1 MSDER
6 TAGPGSALARAL
18 ATPIREAPPRSLSR
32 RFRRRLRAVRDDVVA
47 AVRRADAQQDS
58 LGASRAEWLVGNRHV
73 IVRAADQALEDVPAG
88 FHAVLPRLSDDST
101 LPRIERLAGEL
112 VERNDGFVDEQA
124 VVGFVR
130 DFQSVTALDTGE
142 LWAIAPFL
150 RLLLLERLLSLTSQA
165 EEEGSDGQA
174 VGACITSLRAI
185 DHADWLAIVE
195 SLSLVERCFRRL
207 DPSRSY
213 ADMDRRTRDRYRSA
227 VEELSRW
234 SDTLEVGVAM
244 ECVSMAGGDAPDHVG
259 ALLIGDRRPEF
270 EAALGARLPL
280 RARARRLLFRHAG
293 RAYFGLVGA
302 LSLAAAALPLR
313 PLLAD
318 DVGWGWLVL
327 AALLVASPAIS
338 VAVAIANTVLTR
350 LVPPRALAK
359 MDFSLGIP
367 GSWRTCVAVP
377 AIVQDPA
384 DIEVIVKQVER
395 NYRGNADENLVCAI
409 LLDPPDADTE
419 EAPGDAAII
428 ASAES
433 AIQRLNDR
441 YGSEGHTPFLL
452 LARPRLWNPG
462 EGRWMAW
469 ERKRG
474 KLHELNRLILGDQGV
489 DLRFRIGDVGALDGV
504 RFVLTLDADT
514 FLPRGVASRL
524 ASALAHPLN
533 RPRFDEEDRLVDGY
547 TVLQPRVETLVEGDE
562 ETWFT
567 RIFQADEGL
576 DLYSHAASDIYQD
589 LFGEGVYVGK
599 GLYDVAAFERS
610 LTGRVPENSL
620 LSHDLFEGVHG
631 RTALVS
637 DTSVIEDYP
646 STPTAWMRRLH
657 RWGRGD
663 WQLLPWL
670 LPWVPSASGSR
681 IPNRLSALARWMMFD
696 NLRRSLASPS
706 LLLLAVFGWL
716 ALPGGAGWWTAW
728 IVAFPGVPVL
738 LAAVSAAP
746 ARVRQWPSGAPFR
759 RSLRPALHTVGR
771 WAAAV
776 VFLPWQALT
785 ELDAALRTLFRLMV
799 SQRGLLEWTSAA
811 QTTRSLA
818 GESRVGVRLGPM
830 IPALTVSA
838 ALGTTLWLFP
848 PLQTV
853 PPTLLLLAW
862 LASPFTAWA
871 LARPRRRRRDDVT
884 AEQRLWL
891 RRLARRTWAY
901 FERLMSPV
909 DHWLPPDNLQ
919 IEPDR
924 GIAHRTSPTNI
935 GLGILSVA
943 TAHELGHTTLSR
955 AVATLTNTFETL
967 ERLERHRGHFL
978 NWYDTRNLHPLAP
991 RYVSSVDSG
1000 NLAACLVATG
1010 ESLRD
1015 FERTPFPR
1023 SADVHGLADTLEVTA
1038 EVTRAAGAPAES
1050 SEPLWRVARRLR
1062 AMETNPERLP
1072 VVLEHVFQEVLKP
1085 IEAITAMVGEGA
1097 PGWEG
1102 GQSETSEI
1110 RGWVGAVHRQLT
1122 HLQQE
1127 FQTLLPWRA
1136 HLVFPPAVVR
1146 EAPPGPIGD
1155 AWTALRATVP
1165 TRTSLADAATTSE
1178 RVRGSLETL
1187 RHVLEAADDL
1197 TGQARDEALSW
1208 IRNVDRDLD
1217 IADDRA
1223 RALRA
1228 QIVELRSTA
1237 RRFVADM
1244 DFRFLYDTS
1253 RRLLHIGYNVDAA
1266 GLDRSYYDL
1275 YASEARLA
1283 SYIGM
1288 AKGDLPVQHWLELGR
1303 PFGRRSG
1310 STLLLSW
1317 AGTMFEYLMPAL
1329 FLRVPEGSLAD
1340 EAGRR
1345 AVDAQMA
1352 YGKRHGVPWGVS
1364 ESGYADLDPSGD
1376 YRYRAFGIPNLAL
1389 RHDPGDDPLVVTP
1402 YASALALVQ
1411 RPASAIRNL
1420 QHLADI
1426 GLLSS
1431 TGFYEAVDFGSRAFG
1446 PARPRIVRSAMAHHQ
1461 GMILGGIHHVL
1472 TDGAMSERFH
1482 RDSAAGALAYLLH
1495 EESPGVVRTSAAPPP
1510 APRTT
1515 LPPRPAP
1522 APPWTVDAESF
1533 PPPAMVLS
1541 NGSLSTLLT
1550 ARGAGGLRWKGR
1562 DVLRWRPDPTIQGW
1576 GMWVYVRDVRTD
1588 RVWSVGQAP
1597 SWTPCDRYEAIFSG
1611 EAVEFHRDDGPLKMR
1626 TTIVVSPSADVEI
1639 RRVTLVNEGDSS
1651 VSLALTSLGEVALAT
1666 PAEDRR
1672 HPAFA
1677 RLFVEAEF
1685 DRPSETLLFRR
1696 RAEGLDEQGLCM
1708 AHTVV
1713 ASSGELSR
1721 WEVDRG
1727 RFLDRGGDLRRPPGV
1742 VDPGP
1747 AGTERAVWA
1756 PLDPVASLTWKID
1769 VPAGG
1774 EASVAFLTA
1783 VGGTKQAVEG
1793 TIRAHRSLG
1802 TVQWAIDRARERS
1815 REVQLHLGIEPDE
1828 LPAFQRLLTALVF
1841 PFHRSRMHSAVPPAW
1856 AGEGTRQALWSI
1868 GVSGDVPVL
1877 TLRASGDGDS
1887 TLLTSLLRA
1896 HAFWERHGV
1905 RYDLVVIGDGTGDTY
1920 AEPLGGR
1927 LRDLLAQAGRGEFL
1941 NRPAGIHYVPAG
1953 RIPPAE
1959 TRRVEEAASLA
1970 LHEGQ
1975 GSLSAALAD
1984 LERRPDPLPSF
1995 VAVPSEPIESF
2006 PSTPLEPDQ
2015 SLDFFNGFGG
2025 FRREDTA
2032 YVIRVEAGNL
2042 PPAPWIN
2049 VVANERFGF
2058 LVSEAGLG
2066 ATWDGNS
2073 GERRLSPWSNDPV
2086 LDPAGEALY
2095 LRDEETA
2102 EIWSTT
2108 PGPAGGNAACHV
2120 THRPGS
2126 TSFLKHS
2133 HGLEQLVEV
2142 FVPGRERAKVVEV
2155 RLRNLWPRQ
2164 RRITLTYFA
2173 EWVLGSARSVTAPHI
2188 VTSFDR
2194 RADAI
2199 VAEDHLQAAPV
2210 GFLASDAPV
2219 HGFTCDRTEFL
2230 GPEGD
2235 RATPAG
2241 LKRIGLSGATGAG
2254 LDPCGALQVHVDLA
2268 PGGDRVV
2275 RFFLGA
2281 LEGPDEASDRLASLR
2296 DPTALDS
2303 QRTETAT
2310 FWDDVLHRTTVR
2322 TPEPSMDLLL
2332 NGWLRYQALVCR
2344 LWGRSGFYQSSG
2356 AFGFRDQLQDGLG
2369 LLSVA
2374 PEVCRARILDAAS
2387 RQFLEGDVLHWWHS
2401 ESGQGVRTRCSDDL
2415 YWLPYVTA
2423 AYVGTT
2429 GDEGV
2434 LDELVPF
2441 LEGAP
2446 LEPDEMERY
2455 ATFETAE
2462 PPATLHE
2469 HCLRALQ
2476 RTGVTSSRGVPLI
2489 GSGDWNDGL
2498 NRVGVEG
2505 RGESFWLGWFLARV
2519 SLDYARVCE
2528 RRGEDG
2534 QARRLR
2540 ARADRLRK
2548 ATEAHAWDGAWY
2560 RRATYDDGVP
2570 MGSAQSREGSID
2582 SLPQSWSV
2590 LSGVG
2595 DAERSR
2601 VAMQSVWD
2609 ELVDPES
2616 RLVLL
2621 LKPPF
2626 HDTPRHPGYIKSY
2639 PPGVRENGGQYT
2651 HAATWVGW
2659 ALAEMGDGDRAEAVF
2674 RILNPILRSTTP
2686 EEAERYRVE
2695 PYAVAGD
2702 VYAGPH
2708 HAGRGGWTWYTGSA
2722 SWLYRLGAEAILG
2735 LHFVPEGLRIDPCIP
2750 SRWKRFV
2757 VRHRHGDATYH
2768 ILVRNPSSVTE
2779 GVRSVTLDGKTLE
2792 GPIVPFEDDGQH
2804 HHVVVTLGPSGVGE
2818 AQGT

>member
-1 MSDER
+1 
-6 TAGPGSALARAL
+6 
-18 ATPIREAPPRSLSR
+18 
-32 RFRRRLRAVRDDVVA
+32 VVT

-73 IVRAADQALEDVPAG
+73 LVRAADQVLEDVPSG
-88 FHAVLPRLSDDST
+88 FHAVLPRLSDDSNLT
-101 LPRIERLAGEL
+101 RIERLASEL
-112 VERNDGFVDEQA
+112 VERNDGFVDDQA
-124 VVGFVR
+124 VLGFVR

-142 LWAIAPFL
+142 LWAVAPFL
-150 RLLLLERLLSLTSQA
+150 RLVLLERLLSLSSPG
-165 EEEGSDGQA
+165 EEEGGDGQA
-174 VGACITSLRAI
+174 VGACVTSLRAI
-185 DHADWLAIVE
+185 DQTDWLAIVE

-213 ADMDRRTRDRYRSA
+213 ADMDRRTRDRYRQA

-234 SDTLEVGVAM
+234 SRVSEVGVAT
-244 ECVSMAGGDAPDHVG
+244 ECVSMAGADMPDHVG
-259 ALLIGDRRPEF
+259 ALLIGDRRPEL
-270 EAALGARLPL
+270 EAALGARLPP

-302 LSLAAAALPLR
+302 LSLVTAALPLR

-318 DVGWGWLVL
+318 DVGSAWLVL
-327 AALLVASPAIS
+327 AAFLVASPAIS

-359 MDFSLGIP
+359 MDFSGGIP
-367 GSWRTCVAVP
+367 GPWRTCVAVP

-384 DIEVIVKQVER
+384 DIEVIVAQLER
-395 NYRGNADENLVCAI
+395 NYRNNADGNLVYAI

-419 EAPGDAAII
+419 ETPEDAAII
-428 ASAES
+428 TSAES
-433 AIQRLNDR
+433 AIRRLNDR
-441 YGSEGHTPFLL
+441 HGSEEHTPFLL
-452 LARPRLWNPG
+452 VTRPRRWNPG

-474 KLHELNRLILGDQGV
+474 KLHELNQLILGDPDV
-489 DLRFRIGDVGALDGV
+489 DLHIRVGDVARLDGV

-514 FLPRGVASRL
+514 FLPRGVAARL
-524 ASALAHPLN
+524 VSALAHPLN
-533 RPRFDEEDRLVDGY
+533 RPRFDEDERLAAGY
-547 TVLQPRVETLVEGDE
+547 TVLQPRVETLVESDE

-567 RIFQADEGL
+567 RMFQADEGL
-576 DLYSHAASDIYQD
+576 DLYSHAASNIYQD

-610 LTGRVPENSL
+610 LAGRVPENAL

-637 DTSVIEDYP
+637 DTAVIEDYP
-646 STPTAWMRRLH
+646 STPAAWMRRLH
-657 RWGRGD
+657 RWARGD

-670 LPWVPSASGSR
+670 LPWVPTASGAR
-681 IPNRLSALARWMMFD
+681 MRNRLSALARWMMFD
-696 NLRRSLASPS
+696 NVRRSLVFPS
-706 LLLLAVFGWL
+706 LFFLAVAGWL
-716 ALPGGAGWWTAW
+716 VLPGGAGWWTGW

-738 LAAVSAAP
+738 LATASGAP
-746 ARVRQWPSGAPFR
+746 ARVRQWASHAPFR
-759 RSLRPALHTVGR
+759 RSLRPAVYTVGR
-771 WAAAV
+771 WAAAI

-785 ELDAALRTLFRLMV
+785 ELDAFLRTLFRLMV
-799 SQRGLLEWTSAA
+799 SRRGLLEWTSAA

-818 GESRVGVRLGPM
+818 GGSGLGVNLGPM

-838 ALGTTLWLFP
+838 ALGAAIWLFP
-848 PLQTV
+848 PAQAV
-853 PPTLLLLAW
+853 PPTLLVLAW
-862 LASPFTAWA
+862 LASPIVAWA
-871 LARPRRRRRDDVT
+871 LARPRRRRLDDVT
-884 AEQRLWL
+884 PEQRLWL

-901 FERLMSPV
+901 FERLMSPT

-919 IEPDR
+919 IELDR
-924 GIAHRTSPTNI
+924 GVAHRTSPTNI

-943 TAHELGHTTLSR
+943 AAHELGHTTLSR
-955 AVATLTNTFETL
+955 AVAMLTNTFETL
-967 ERLERHRGHFL
+967 ERLERHRGHLL
-978 NWYDTRNLHPLAP
+978 NWYETRNLHPLAP

-1010 ESLRD
+1010 EALRD
-1015 FERTPFPR
+1015 FERAPFPR
-1023 SADVHGLADTLEVTA
+1023 PADVHGLADTLEVTA
-1038 EVTRAAGAPAES
+1038 EVIRNAGGPRES
-1050 SEPLWRVARRLR
+1050 TELLRGVARRLR
-1062 AMETNPERLP
+1062 TMEQTPERLA
-1072 VVLEHVFQEVLKP
+1072 VVLEQIFGEVLEP
-1085 IEAITAMVGEGA
+1085 IESIAALVGEGA
-1097 PGWEG
+1097 PDWGSGE
-1102 GQSETSEI
+1102 SETAEI
-1110 RGWVGAVHRQLT
+1110 RSWVGAVHRQLT
-1122 HLQQE
+1122 HLQHE

-1136 HLVFPPAVVR
+1136 HLVFPPAAVR
-1146 EAPPGPIGD
+1146 EAPPGPIRD
-1155 AWTALRATVP
+1155 AWTALRATLP
-1165 TRTSLADAATTSE
+1165 QRTSLADAATTNE
-1178 RVRGSLETL
+1178 RVRGSLEAL
-1187 RHVLEAADDL
+1187 HRLLEATEDL
-1197 TGQARDEALSW
+1197 AGEARDEALSW
-1208 IRNVDRDLD
+1208 IRKVGRDLD
-1217 IADDRA
+1217 TADHQA
-1223 RALRA
+1223 GALRA
-1228 QIVELRSTA
+1228 QLVAIRSTA
-1237 RRFVADM
+1237 RRFVAEM

-1253 RRLLHIGYNVDAA
+1253 RGLLHIGYNVDAA

-1288 AKGDLPVQHWLELGR
+1288 AKGDLPVEHWLELGR

-1340 EAGRR
+1340 EASKR
-1345 AVDAQMA
+1345 AVEAQIA
-1352 YGKRHGVPWGVS
+1352 FGKRHGVPWGLS
-1364 ESGYADLDPSGD
+1364 ESGYAELDPRGD
-1376 YRYRAFGIPNLAL
+1376 YRYRAFGIPDLAL
-1389 RHDPGDDPLVVTP
+1389 RHDPGDAPLVVTP

-1420 QHLADI
+1420 QRLADS
-1426 GLLSS
+1426 GLLTS
-1431 TGFYEAVDFGSRAFG
+1431 TGFYEAVDFGPRG
-1446 PARPRIVRSAMAHHQ
+1446 VGRLRPRVVRSAMAHHQ
-1461 GMILGGIHHVL
+1461 GMILGAVHHEL
-1472 TDGAMSERFH
+1472 TDGAMSQRFH
-1482 RDSAAGALAYLLH
+1482 RDSAIGALDYLLH
-1495 EESPGVVRTSAAPPP
+1495 EESPGVVRTSAAPPA

-1522 APPWTVDAESF
+1522 APPWMVDAHSF

-1541 NGSLSTLLT
+1541 NGSLSTFVT
-1550 ARGAGGLRWKGR
+1550 AQGAGGLRWKGR
-1562 DVLRWRPDPTIQGW
+1562 DVLRWRPDPTVQGW
-1576 GMWVYVRDVRTD
+1576 GMWVYVRDVRTG
-1588 RVWSVGQAP
+1588 RVGSAGHLP
-1597 SWTPCDRYEAIFSG
+1597 SRTPCDRYEATFSG
-1611 EAVEFHRDDGPLKMR
+1611 EAVEFHRDDGNLKMR
-1626 TTIVVSPSADVEI
+1626 TTIAVSPSADVEI
-1639 RRVTLVNEGDSS
+1639 RRVTLVNEGDRTA
-1651 VSLALTSLGEVALAT
+1651 SLELTSLGEVALAT

-1685 DRPSETLLFRR
+1685 DRPSETLLFSR

-1708 AHTVV
+1708 AHAVV
-1713 ASSGELSR
+1713 ASGGELSR
-1721 WEVDRG
+1721 WEVDRD
-1727 RFLDRGGDLRRPPGV
+1727 RFLDRGGDLRRPRGV
-1742 VDPGP
+1742 VDPGSP
-1747 AGTERAVWA
+1747 RSEREAWA

-1774 EASVAFLTA
+1774 EASVTFLTA
-1783 VGGTKQAVEG
+1783 AGWTKRAVARAV
-1793 TIRAHRSLG
+1793 RAHRSVG

-1815 REVQLHLGIEPDE
+1815 REIQLQLGVKPDE
-1828 LPAFQRLLTALVF
+1828 LPSFQRLLTLLAF
-1841 PFHRSRMHSAVPPAW
+1841 PFHRSRVPAADRSAW
-1856 AGEGTRQALWSI
+1856 TGEGTRQALWSI

-1877 TLRASGDGDS
+1877 TLRASGAGDS

-1905 RYDLVVIGDGTGDTY
+1905 RYDMVVIGEGGGDTY
-1920 AEPLGGR
+1920 ADPLGGW
-1927 LRDLLAQAGRGEFL
+1927 LSDVLARTGRSEVL

-1953 RIPPAE
+1953 RTSSAE
-1959 TRRVEEAASLA
+1959 TLRIEEAASLA
-1970 LHEGQ
+1970 LDEGQ

-1984 LERRPDPLPSF
+1984 LERPPDPLPPF
-1995 VAVPSEPIESF
+1995 VAVPSEPIETH
-2006 PSTPLEPDQ
+2006 PATPLEPDQ

-2025 FRREDTA
+2025 FRRGETA
-2032 YVIRVEAGNL
+2032 YVIRVESGNR

-2058 LVSEAGLG
+2058 LVSEAGMG

-2073 GERRLSPWSNDPV
+2073 GERRLTPWSNDPV

-2102 EIWSTT
+2102 EIWSAT
-2108 PGPAGGNAACHV
+2108 PGPAGGESACHI

-2126 TSFLKHS
+2126 TSFRRRS
-2133 HGLEQLVEV
+2133 HGLEQWVDV
-2142 FVPGRERAKVVEV
+2142 FVSGRERAKVVEV

-2164 RRITLTYFA
+2164 RRLTLTYFA

-2194 RADAI
+2194 EAEGI
-2199 VAEDHLQAAPV
+2199 VAIDHLQPAPV

-2254 LDPCGALQVHVDLA
+2254 LDACGALQVHVDLA
-2268 PGGDRVV
+2268 PGEDRTV

-2281 LEGPDEASDRLASLR
+2281 LDHPDEAPARLASLR
-2296 DPTALDS
+2296 DPTALES
-2303 QRTETAT
+2303 KRSEMAT
-2310 FWDDVLHRTTVR
+2310 FWDDLLHRTTVR

-2332 NGWLRYQALVCR
+2332 NGWLRYQALACR
-2344 LWGRSGFYQSSG
+2344 LWGRTGFYQSSG

-2429 GDEGV
+2429 GEEGV

-2441 LEGAP
+2441 LDGAP
-2446 LEPDEMERY
+2446 LEADEMERY
-2455 ATFETAE
+2455 ATFEATE
-2462 PPATLHE
+2462 PPGTLHE
-2469 HCLRALQ
+2469 HCLRALE

-2519 SLDYARVCE
+2519 CLDYAQVCE
-2528 RRGEDG
+2528 RRGEHG
-2534 QARRLR
+2534 EARRLR
-2540 ARADRLRK
+2540 TRADRLRE
-2548 ATEAHAWDGAWY
+2548 ANEAHAWDGAWY

-2570 MGSAQSREGSID
+2570 MGSAQSHEGFID

-2601 VAMQSVWD
+2601 VAMESVWD
-2609 ELVDPES
+2609 ELVDARS

-2659 ALAEMGDGDRAEAVF
+2659 AFAEMGDGDRAEAVF

-2695 PYAVAGD
+2695 PYTVAGD

-2750 SRWKRFV
+2750 SRWSRFV

-2768 ILVRNPSSVTE
+2768 ILVRNPSSVTR
-2779 GVRSVTLDGKTLE
+2779 GLRSVTLDGKLLE
-2792 GPIVPFEDDGQH
+2792 GPIVPLEDDGQH
-2804 HHVVVTLGPSGVGE
+2804 HHIVVTLGPSE
-2818 AQGT
+2818 LQ